1 MINGSN
7 MKDLIIVCA
16 GGFGREVYY
25 MAKAVGKWNIKG
37 FIDDNLHA
45 LDGVNIA
52 LPIIGSIK
60 DWVPSENEVFALGVS
75 NPKTKETI
83 VDIMKT
89 KGARFETIITPYAR
103 VIETAEIGEGCI
115 ISGTVG
121 DCAKIGNFVN
131 IMGSM
136 IGQDSTI
143 DDFSTTTG
151 FTNIA
156 SAHLGKRVFVGS
168 HAVVL
173 NNLTVGD
180 DAYVCAGSIVLT
192 KVKAGTKVFG
202 CPAKKF
208 NL

>member
-1 MINGSN
+1 

-25 MAKAVGKWNIKG
+25 MAKSIGKWNIKG
-37 FIDDNLHA
+37 FIDDNINA
-45 LDGVNIA
+45 LNGINIA
-52 LPIIGSIK
+52 LPVIGTIK
-60 DWVPSENEVFALGVS
+60 DWIPKPNEVFALGVS
-75 NPKTKETI
+75 NPKTKEII
-83 VDIMKT
+83 VNIMKE
-89 KGARFETIITPYAR
+89 KGANFETIIAPYAR
-103 VIETAEIGEGCI
+103 IVETAEIGEGCV
-115 ISGTVG
+115 ISGSVG
-121 DCAKIGNFVN
+121 DCAKLGNFVN

-143 DDFSTTTG
+143 GDYSTTTG
-151 FTNIA
+151 YTNIV
-156 SAHLGKRVFVGS
+156 SAYLGKRVFVGS

-180 DAYVCAGSIVLT
+180 DAYICAGSIVFSR
-192 KVKAGTKVFG
+192 VKAGTKVFG

>member
-1 MINGSN
+1 

-25 MAKAVGKWNIKG
+25 MAKQIGKWNIKG
-37 FIDDNLHA
+37 FIDDNIHA

-52 LPIIGSIK
+52 LPIIGTIK
-60 DWVPSENEVFALGVS
+60 DWEPSENEVFALGVS
-75 NPKTKETI
+75 SPKTKERI
-83 VDIMKT
+83 VEIMKA
-89 KGARFETIITPYAR
+89 KGAKFETIITPYAR
-103 VIETAEIGEGCI
+103 VIETAEVGEGCV
-115 ISGTVG
+115 ISGSVG
-121 DCAKIGNFVN
+121 DCVKLGNFVN

-143 DDFSTTTG
+143 DDYSTTTG
-151 FTNIA
+151 FTNIV

-173 NNLTVGD
+173 NGLKVGN
-180 DAYVCAGSIVLT
+180 DAYVCAGSIVLSN
-192 KVKAGTKVFG
+192 VKAGMKVFG

-208 NL
+208 VL

>member
-1 MINGSN
+1 MKDEKE

-25 MAKAVGKWNIKG
+25 IAKALGKWNIKG

-45 LDGVNIA
+45 LEGVNVH
-52 LPIIGSIK
+52 LPIIGTIK
-60 DWVPSENEVFALGVS
+60 DWCPSDNEVFALGVS
-75 NPKTKETI
+75 APKTKEII
-83 VDIMKT
+83 VDIMKK
-89 KGARFETIITPYAR
+89 KGAKFESLVAPYAR
-103 VIETAEIGEGCI
+103 VNETARVGEGSI
-115 ISGTVG
+115 VTGSVG
-121 DCAKIGNFVN
+121 DCAKIGDFVN

-143 DDFSTTTG
+143 GDFSTTTG

-173 NNLTVGD
+173 NGLTVGD
-180 DAYVCAGSIVLT
+180 DAYICAGSIVFS

-208 NL
+208 NI

>member
-1 MINGSN
+1 

-37 FIDDNLHA
+37 FIDDNIHA
-45 LDGVNIA
+45 LDGVNID
-52 LPIIGSIK
+52 LPIIGTIK
-60 DWVPSENEVFALGVS
+60 DWAPMENEVFALGVS
-75 NPKTKETI
+75 NPKTKESI
-83 VDIMKT
+83 VSIMKT
-89 KGARFETIITPYAR
+89 KGAKFETIITPYAR

-156 SAHLGKRVFVGS
+156 SAHIGKRVFVGS

-173 NNLTVGD
+173 NDLRVGD
-180 DAYVCAGSIVLT
+180 DAYVCAGSIVFT

-202 CPAKKF
+202 CPAKK
-208 NL
+208 LDL

>member
-1 MINGSN
+1 

-25 MAKAVGKWNIKG
+25 LAKSLGIYNIKG
-37 FIDDNLHA
+37 FIDDNIHA

-52 LPIIGSIK
+52 MPIIGTIK
-60 DWVPSENEVFALGVS
+60 DWVPSDNEVFALGVS

-83 VDIMKT
+83 VSIMKT
-89 KGARFETIITPYAR
+89 KGAKFETLIAPHSRI
-103 VIETAEIGEGCI
+103 IETTTIGEGCI
-115 ISGTVG
+115 ISGSIG
-121 DCAKIGNFVN
+121 DCVKIGNFVN

-136 IGQDSTI
+136 IGQDSVIEDYT
-143 DDFSTTTG
+143 TTTG
-151 FTNIA
+151 YTNIA

-173 NNLTVGD
+173 HGLKVGD
-180 DAYVCAGSIVLT
+180 DAYICAGSIVFS

-202 CPAKKF
+202 NPAKRMDF
-208 NL
+208 